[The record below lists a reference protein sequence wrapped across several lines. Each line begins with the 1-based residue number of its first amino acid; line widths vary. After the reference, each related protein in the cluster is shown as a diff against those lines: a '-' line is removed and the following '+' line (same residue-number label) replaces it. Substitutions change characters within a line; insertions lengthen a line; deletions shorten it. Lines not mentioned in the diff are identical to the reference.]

1 MSGYKLLQMT
11 NNAIGAVAVNGLVPL
26 GAITRRIANSAGCG
40 VPFEVTTSGAD
51 TVNLTAPGYYRITY
65 KLTAV
70 SAAAGV
76 VRANLLAGGNIVQ
89 SAAMS
94 AADGA
99 TITLNI
105 PYVVRVFNNC
115 GSMPTNYPM
124 PIQIQIATTGI
135 ASGESNLIVER
146 VA

>member
-26 GAITRRIANSAGCG
+26 GAITRRIANSAGGG

-65 KLTAV
+65 SLKAV
-70 SAAAGV
+70 SAAAGIV
-76 VRANLLAGGNIVQ
+76 TASLLVGGNVVE
-89 SAAMS
+89 SAAIT
-94 AADGA
+94 AGDGA

-115 GSMPTNYPM
+115 NSMPTNYPM
-124 PIQIQIATTGI
+124 PVQIKITTTGI